1 MADINYPL
9 DLPLMLEAGKT
20 RQQPSATRSNDPLVG
35 PPFFEA
41 FTDDRPAIFNGQ
53 FKFHSW
59 QARKFIAF
67 FRVTL
72 KNGAEWFNMNI
83 KTESGL
89 EEMEC
94 HFVGSVDP
102 SSQANGVFT
111 YDFSI
116 IARRLPNEL
125 TVDNSDYYLEA
136 DSCQLEFAGLIDEAV
151 NLCAPQA

>member
-1 MADINYPL
+1 
-9 DLPLMLEAGKT
+9 
-20 RQQPSATRSNDPLVG
+20 
-35 PPFFEA
+35 
-41 FTDDRPAIFNGQ
+41 
-53 FKFHSW
+53 
-59 QARKFIAF
+59 
-67 FRVTL
+67 
-72 KNGAEWFNMNI
+72 MNI